1 MNRLSKRLKRLE
13 GTLLEQPHRSV
24 SAAEVDAAALSELSA
39 ADRDLVQQAMAKH
52 SSLWL
57 MESHPEVWSRWEVAL
72 ARGFETTGFLI
83 RFRADDWEF

>member
-1 MNRLSKRLKRLE
+1 MNRLSKRLKKLE
-13 GTLLEQPHRSV
+13 RTLLEEPRWSV
-24 SAAEVDAAALSELSA
+24 TAAEVDAAALSELSA
-39 ADRDLVQQAMAKH
+39 ADRDLVQQAMARR

-72 ARGFETTGFLI
+72 ARGFEETGFPI